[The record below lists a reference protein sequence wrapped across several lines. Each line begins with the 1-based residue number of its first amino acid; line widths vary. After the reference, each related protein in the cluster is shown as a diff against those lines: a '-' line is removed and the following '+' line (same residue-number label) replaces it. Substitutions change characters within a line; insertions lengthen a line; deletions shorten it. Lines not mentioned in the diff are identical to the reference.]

1 MKKLHRNRLSLKVV
15 MGFHHHQT
23 AWLKQE
29 EWGTN
34 KTNKSGAFTNT
45 WGVHQPWR
53 LNSPMDLSKKGMLVG
68 NKGEFWG

>member
-45 WGVHQPWR
+45 WGFTNH
-53 LNSPMDLSKKGMLVG
+53 GG
-68 NKGEFWG
+68 